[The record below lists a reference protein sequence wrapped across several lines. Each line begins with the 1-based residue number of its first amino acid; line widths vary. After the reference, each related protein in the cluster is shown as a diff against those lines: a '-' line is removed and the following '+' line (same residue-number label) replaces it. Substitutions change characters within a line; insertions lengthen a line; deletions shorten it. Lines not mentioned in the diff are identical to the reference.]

1 MIDTSRFIAQPS
13 TREDG
18 IRFVIRRGVTG
29 PTLVHPSGDYEAVLR
44 DAADLS
50 DTHAGVWHLDART
63 PDGDV
68 PLLTFE
74 WGLGTCLPTNFLEA
88 KGRTA

>member
-13 TREDG
+13 TRQDG
-18 IRFVIRRGVTG
+18 IRFVVRRGTTG
-29 PTLVHPSGDYEAVLR
+29 PSMVHRSGDYEAVVK
-44 DAADLS
+44 DVADLS

-74 WGLGTCLPTNFLEA
+74 WGLGTSLSTNFLEA
-88 KGRTA
+88 KERTA